1 MNQWKEMK
9 KEELIPVIVVAAVVV
24 VLILL
29 SALAPVLF
37 PGTTFAN
44 IVDSSVGRFFNIADF
59 FANNYV
65 TLLESAAI
73 VFFMW
78 VIEKVLTTIVRLL
91 SRKNARGA
99 TIADLLTSILKYAS
113 ALVAVFM
120 VLGAWGVST
129 GTLLA
134 GAGIIGL
141 AVSFG
146 AQSLIEDII
155 AGFFIIFEKQF
166 AVGDII
172 EVDGFRGTV
181 NSIGIRTTQ
190 IEDYN
195 GDVKIMNNSDIRGA
209 LNTSANLSP
218 SICDISINY
227 GEDLEKVEKVIRE
240 SLPKIRERIPDI
252 VEGPFYRGVQSLA
265 DSSVVLRIYA
275 KTAETKKY
283 QVTRDLNRAM
293 KLLFDEHKIGIP
305 FPQVVVHQGKPDE

>member
-1 MNQWKEMK
+1 MKKWKEMNK
-9 KEELIPVIVVAAVVV
+9 QELIPVIVVAVIVV
-24 VLILL
+24 VLVLL

-37 PGTTFAN
+37 PGSTFAD
-44 IVDSSVGRFFNIADF
+44 IVEASIGRFFNIADF

-65 TLLESAAI
+65 TLLESVAI

-78 VIEKVLTTIVRLL
+78 VLEKVLTTLIKLL
-91 SRKNARGA
+91 SRKNSRGA
-99 TIADLLTSILKYAS
+99 TVADLLTSVLKYAS
-113 ALVAVFM
+113 ALIAVFM

-134 GAGIIGL
+134 GAGILGL
-141 AVSFG
+141 ALSFG

-155 AGFFIIFEKQF
+155 SGFFIIFEKQF
-166 AVGDII
+166 VVGDII

-190 IEDYN
+190 IEDFN

-218 SICDISINY
+218 AICDIGIAY
-227 GEDLEKVEKVIRE
+227 GEKLEDVEKVIRAA
-240 SLPKIRERIPDI
+240 LPQIKEQIPDI

-265 DSSVVLRIYA
+265 DSAVVLRIYA
-275 KTAETKKY
+275 KTQEQKKY
-283 QVTRDLNRAM
+283 QVSRDLNRAM
-293 KLLFDEHKIGIP
+293 KLLFDQHKIGVP
-305 FPQVVVHQGKPDE
+305 FPQVVIHQGKPDE